1 VLISGAAGV
10 GKSSTA
16 FEMSTQLQ
24 AAGVA
29 HALIDT
35 DELDR
40 IFPVPDDLYR
50 LTERNLAAVWQG
62 FREHGASRLI
72 VVGVF
77 VHEPR
82 ELAWLRRAIPDARF
96 TLVRLAASPA
106 TLADRIERREV
117 GSDLHGQL
125 ARTREQLLTLDRET
139 RRDVRVIPTDVVP
152 IVDTAAEI
160 LRMAGWLKPGRGVG
174 QGVPSVGSLRR
185 PGERPVR

>member
-50 LTERNLAAVWQG
+50 LTERNLAAVWQA
-62 FREHGASRLI
+62 FQEHGASRLV

-82 ELAWLRRAIPDARF
+82 ELAWLRRSIPGARF
-96 TLVRLAASPA
+96 TLVRLVASQA
-106 TLADRIERREV
+106 TLADRIERREI
-117 GSDLHGQL
+117 GSDLDGQL
-125 ARTREQLLTLDRET
+125 ARTRKQLLTLDREP
-139 RRDVRVIPTDVVP
+139 RVDVRVIPTDGVSV
-152 IVDTAAEI
+152 VDTAAAI
-160 LRMAGWLKPGRGVG
+160 IRLAGWL
-174 QGVPSVGSLRR
+174 
-185 PGERPVR
+185 